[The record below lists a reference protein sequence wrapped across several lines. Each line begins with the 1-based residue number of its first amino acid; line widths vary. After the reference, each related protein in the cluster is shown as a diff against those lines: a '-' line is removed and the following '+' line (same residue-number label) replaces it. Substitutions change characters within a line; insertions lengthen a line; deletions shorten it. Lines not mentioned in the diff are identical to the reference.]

1 MLSSLKKNM
10 LRRKD
15 LKGYWRIVD
24 TVPVCHLKHATK
36 KVQLKQCFLVKWNVY
51 AF

>member
-1 MLSSLKKNM
+1 MLIRKYLKA
-10 LRRKD
+10 
-15 LKGYWRIVD
+15 YWGIVD

-36 KVQLKQCFLVKWNVY
+36 KVQLKQCYLVKWNVY